1 MLTKTP
7 YADIRKDGC
16 HGIYMNIS
24 KYQYCFPEYE
34 CDIFF
39 VKKIWYIRVFPI
51 FCHCPSVQK
60 WFAIFLWK
68 LICCNINRRHIFL
81 VLNLSLCNHNSGW
94 MPCLISFIYGFRRA
108 VRNGKRKVQNENMCL
123 RRESNQRPLA
133 FQRVALTTWLS
144 GQLTTGCKNFCGI
157 FYATININQYV

>member
-1 MLTKTP
+1 MLISGKTDVTV
-7 YADIRKDGC
+7 YTW
-16 HGIYMNIS
+16 IYQNTNLAFQNMNVT
-24 KYQYCFPEYE
+24 
-34 CDIFF
+34 FF
-39 VKKIWYIRVFPI
+39 CKKKIWYIRVFPF

-68 LICCNINRRHIFL
+68 LICCHINRRHIFL
-81 VLNLSLCNHNSGW
+81 VFNLSLCNHNSGW
-94 MPCLISFIYGFRRA
+94 ISCLISFIYGFRRA